1 MRSRIA
7 TFAPAMLTVLANTT
21 LSLFILAELLSQR
34 KINANYL
41 SGDREK
47 LVILTASFI
56 PHLYSMGVL
65 FSPITLRNCRHLCA
79 FVPVVTI
86 LIIVN
91 LGFSCILALSYDD
104 LSERHFWE
112 MLSLVILG
120 WLYSTLICLTLL
132 YLCFCDEEIDAEVS
146 PAPARNGPTSDLKD
160 IMRKAGSEVNPANV
174 STSAEEIS
182 DSCVICFEKYDDKM
196 VPYKLAACAHTFHR
210 ACLQKFW

>member
-132 YLCFCDEEIDAEVS
+132 YLCFCDEEIDSAVS
-146 PAPARNGPTSDLKD
+146 SPCK
-160 IMRKAGSEVNPANV
+160 
-174 STSAEEIS
+174 
-182 DSCVICFEKYDDKM
+182 
-196 VPYKLAACAHTFHR
+196 
-210 ACLQKFW
+210 Q